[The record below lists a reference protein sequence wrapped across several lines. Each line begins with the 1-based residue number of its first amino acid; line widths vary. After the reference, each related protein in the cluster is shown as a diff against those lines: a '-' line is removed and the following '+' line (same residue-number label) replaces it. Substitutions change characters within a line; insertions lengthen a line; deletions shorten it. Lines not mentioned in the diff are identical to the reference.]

1 MEHEFGVGDPDV
13 VIDAETFIAASEG
26 SELGREGDDSAP
38 AAPIDLDIDGSVLDT
53 IEQELADVERA
64 LVLLDEGTYGQ
75 CEACGATIDD
85 AVLARAP
92 AARFCADHLPLALR

>member
-1 MEHEFGVGDPDV
+1 MEHEFGIGDPDV
-13 VIDAETFIAASEG
+13 VIDAETFIATSAG
-26 SELGREGDDSAP
+26 SVLGGGGDDAAP
-38 AAPIDLDIDGSVLDT
+38 AAPVDLDIDSSVLDT